1 MSRNRYSSSF
11 GFIDLLFNLLV
22 GFVFLF
28 FIAYILINP
37 IAKKGIIT
45 PPDIALVVIQWND
58 GSTSD
63 VDVWIRDPEG
73 RVMSFQNKVISGM
86 HLEKD
91 DLGNRNDTVWVNG
104 EDVTNPTNQ
113 EVIHI
118 QQFIPG
124 TYQVSIHMYNMRGE
138 PAQDIIASLK
148 TLDPYREQATKNL
161 QLTDPGQ
168 EKGVFEFTIV
178 KAENGKMIVA
188 DVNDFSGSIA
198 RRNIESNYVTQP
210 RNSRGT
216 GATLP

>member
-1 MSRNRYSSSF
+1 MDRNKYSSSF

-45 PPDIALVVIQWND
+45 PPDVALITAQWND
-58 GSTSD
+58 YSTAD
-63 VDVWIRDPEG
+63 VDIWIRDPHG
-73 RVMSFQNKVISGM
+73 RIMSFQNKVISGM

-104 EDVTNPTNQ
+104 EDVINPTNQ

-124 TYQVSIHMYNMRGE
+124 TYRVSVHLYNQRGE
-138 PAQDIIASLK
+138 PPQNVTVKLK
-148 TLDPYREQATKNL
+148 TLSPYKEYATKDIIL
-161 QLTDPGQ
+161 STHGQ
-168 EKGVFEFTIV
+168 EIGVFEFKIIKTLGG
-178 KAENGKMIVA
+178 AMII
-188 DVNDFSGSIA
+188 DGLRDFNGSIA
-198 RRNIESNYVTQP
+198 RSRVENNYSNQP
-210 RNSRGT
+210 RNSRSEV
-216 GATLP
+216 LP

>member
-1 MSRNRYSSSF
+1 MDKNKFSSSF

-45 PPDIALVVIQWND
+45 PPDIALIVANWDN

-63 VDVWIRDPEG
+63 VDIWIKDPVG
-73 RVMSFQNKVISGM
+73 NVMSFQNKVIPGM

-104 EDVTNPTNQ
+104 QEVVNETNQ

-118 QQFIPG
+118 QTLIPG
-124 TYQVSIHMYNMRGE
+124 TYRVTVHMYNIRNEEPQTVVVALKSIQPYKDLATQTVTLSSQGE
-138 PAQDIIASLK
+138 
-148 TLDPYREQATKNL
+148 EQ
-161 QLTDPGQ
+161 
-168 EKGVFEFTIV
+168 GVFEFT
-178 KAENGKMIVA
+178 
-188 DVNDFSGSIA
+188 VNEYSAISSVTSYHGSIV
-198 RRNIESNYVTQP
+198 RSELERNYTEP
-210 RNSRGT
+210 RNSRDGRFW
-216 GATLP
+216 P